1 MFLIVIFSLM
11 IAVPSYLSAAT
22 NEPTFFRKGSSPYGI
37 PYSEWPRI
45 WWQYWVGIPNDEHPS
60 VSYDPTKC
68 SVHQKGPV
76 WFLPDVVARGNNP
89 VTHVDFSCE
98 IPKGKAIYFPLS
110 TASCWLGNPEFKDVV
125 NKFSPDPQ
133 VNAQLNTC
141 VISPQDNTQIVYVR
155 VDGQTL
161 NTADIDRA
169 TTDFFNMT
177 VPENPVTSIFDFG
190 PPGTSKARADGYFL
204 FLPPLS
210 EGRHQIEFKAVDQLG
225 GGKITREG
233 NYTVFIR

>member
-1 MFLIVIFSLM
+1 MFLIVILSLM
-11 IAVPSYLSAAT
+11 IAVPSYLSAST

-98 IPKGKAIYFPLS
+98 IPKGKAVYFPLS

-125 NKFSPDPQ
+125 NKFSPDPK
-133 VNAQLNTC
+133 VNAELNTC

-155 VDGQTL
+155 VDGQNL
-161 NTADIDRA
+161 NTANIDRA

-177 VPENPVTSIFDFG
+177 VPDNPVTSIFDFG

-204 FLPPLS
+204 FLSPLS